1 MSHTAELRQQK
12 WQSAASARRSSAPM
26 SARTGAAGRSSGH
39 RRGSLMV
46 EMVVASVML
55 STVAAILVPGIYA
68 VHQQRQATRFDTL
81 SLIELNNL
89 SAVGRNTGAA
99 DRNALKLSEW
109 FAERYVDAKLEVQEV
124 TAATDDAPLQALRLT
139 IVRPAGD
146 DRPDF
151 RHSLIAW
158 VAAKEVAE

>member
-1 MSHTAELRQQK
+1 MSHTAELRQQE
-12 WQSAASARRSSAPM
+12 WRSAASARRSPAPLSM
-26 SARTGAAGRSSGH
+26 RTGAAGRSSGN

-46 EMVVASVML
+46 EMVVAAVML

-89 SAVGRNTGAA
+89 SAVSRNMGVA
-99 DRNALKLSEW
+99 DRNTLKLSEW
-109 FAERYVDAKLEVQEV
+109 FTERYDDAKLEVQEV
-124 TAATDDAPLQALRLT
+124 TADTVEPPLQAFKFT
-139 IVRPAGD
+139 IIRPAGD

-151 RHSLIAW
+151 RHSLVAW
-158 VAAKEVAE
+158 VATQGVPE

>member
-1 MSHTAELRQQK
+1 MSHTAELRQQE
-12 WQSAASARRSSAPM
+12 WRFPASALLSSAPL
-26 SARTGAAGRSSGH
+26 SAHVDAAAGLSGN

-46 EMVVASVML
+46 EMVVAAVML

-89 SAVGRNTGAA
+89 SAVSRNMGVA
-99 DRNALKLSEW
+99 DHDTLKLSEW
-109 FAERYVDAKLEVQEV
+109 FTERYVDAKLEVEEV
-124 TAATDDAPLQALRLT
+124 TVDAPLQALEFT
-139 IVRPAGD
+139 IIRPAGD

-151 RHSLIAW
+151 RHSLVAW
-158 VAAKEVAE
+158 VATKEVPE